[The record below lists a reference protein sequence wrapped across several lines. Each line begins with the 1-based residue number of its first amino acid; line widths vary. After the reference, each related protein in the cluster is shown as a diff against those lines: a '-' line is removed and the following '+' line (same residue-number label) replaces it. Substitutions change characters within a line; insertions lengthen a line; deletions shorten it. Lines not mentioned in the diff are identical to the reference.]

1 MQHKSIRLEYEP
13 CSELLRISAK
23 QLFSSC
29 SEIENYLF
37 LHRKLHQEASPVDPL
52 REAQERLEAEGALGA
67 QGAMRNRKRG
77 WWKSI
82 CRIQVQSPAG
92 SSKLLCPWPDPP
104 ILLLLIMMSVGA
116 DPADSGVLGNGPG
129 VEPRHYFDQT
139 GFEPHTPEPYR
150 GTSPIRK
157 RPPP

>member
-1 MQHKSIRLEYEP
+1 MAQGRSTEIVSMIKWIRTSRLP
-13 CSELLRISAK
+13 KDNSLSAG
-23 QLFSSC
+23 
-29 SEIENYLF
+29 
-37 LHRKLHQEASPVDPL
+37 ADPADSGVFGNGPGV
-52 REAQERLEAEGALGA
+52 ESQGALGA

-92 SSKLLCPWPDPP
+92 SSKLLYPWPDAP
-104 ILLLLIMMSVGA
+104 IPMSLIMMSAGA
-116 DPADSGVLGNGPG
+116 DPADSGVFGDGPG
-129 VEPRHYFDQT
+129 MESRDYFDQT
-139 GFEPHTPEPYR
+139 GFEPRTPEPYR